1 MEELTQYL
9 TRGTDLTLWVFAGLC
24 AISFVGSVIAASLGL
39 GGGLLVLATMA
50 TVLPPTVLIPLHG
63 VVQFGSNAG
72 RAVIM
77 ARHVLYA
84 IMPAFLLGTLLG
96 AAVGGL
102 TFQAL
107 PVWALQLVLG
117 LFVLWATWA
126 PKFRSSRP
134 GPAKFFGVGA
144 VGAFTTMFVGGTG
157 PLIAPFVSAACG
169 ERQQVVST
177 HAFLMSLQHGFKV
190 VAFGLIGFAF
200 GPYIPLLVGLLVFG
214 FLGTLVGR
222 QVLNRL
228 PEPVFRRGLQV
239 VLTILAGKLLY
250 DSFTGFFA

>member
-1 MEELTQYL
+1 LDSLTQIL
-9 TRGTDLTLWVFAGLC
+9 TQGTDLTLWVFAGLC
-24 AISFVGSVIAASLGL
+24 AISFVGSFIAASLGL
-39 GGGLLVLATMA
+39 GGGMLVLATMA
-50 TVLPPTVLIPLHG
+50 TVLPPMVLIPLHG
-63 VVQFGSNAG
+63 VVQLGSNAG

-77 ARHVLYA
+77 ARHVLYS
-84 IMPAFLLGTLLG
+84 IVPAFLIGSVLG
-96 AAVGGL
+96 AAIGGW

-107 PVWALQLVLG
+107 PIWALQLVLA
-117 LFVLWATWA
+117 LFVFWATWA

-157 PLIAPFVSAACG
+157 PLIAPFVSAACD

-190 VAFGLIGFAF
+190 IAFGLIGFAF

-222 QVLNRL
+222 MVLDRL
-228 PEPVFRRGLQV
+228 PEPVFRRGLQA
-239 VLTILAGKLLY
+239 VLTVLACKLLY
-250 DSFTGFFA
+250 DSWTGYFA